1 MLVRRCAMAR
11 HISEVIE
18 EIEQSQS
25 VMARAL
31 KENNQLIFVTIMED
45 SK

>member
-1 MLVRRCAMAR
+1 MAR

-31 KENNQLIFVTIMED
+31 KANNQLVFKHIMEET
-45 SK
+45 K